1 MKKTYISPSF
11 MMVRLNPSRAILT
24 VSNPDVT
31 LNGDEE
37 IGTLDAKA
45 YNPISDKNVWDSEW

>member
-1 MKKTYISPSF
+1 